1 MVLGCFRHP
10 FRREWLGHNRWS
22 YGNQEVLC
30 NGADA
35 FHVPVVA
42 VQKAEYKKLIC
53 LMIAGFLPC
62 RTQNPKA
69 RAKVESLRLS
79 ASLMKTR
86 LSWGQLDHNLEPQ
99 NEWSC
104 LRGQHGTWQGH

>member
-10 FRREWLGHNRWS
+10 FGREWLGHNRWS

-35 FHVPVVA
+35 FHGPVVA
-42 VQKAEYKKLIC
+42 IQKTAYKKLIC
-53 LMIAGFLPC
+53 LLTAGFLPC

-69 RAKVESLRLS
+69 RVEVEFV
-79 ASLMKTR
+79 AWVKG
-86 LSWGQLDHNLEPQ
+86 GQLL
-99 NEWSC
+99 
-104 LRGQHGTWQGH
+104 